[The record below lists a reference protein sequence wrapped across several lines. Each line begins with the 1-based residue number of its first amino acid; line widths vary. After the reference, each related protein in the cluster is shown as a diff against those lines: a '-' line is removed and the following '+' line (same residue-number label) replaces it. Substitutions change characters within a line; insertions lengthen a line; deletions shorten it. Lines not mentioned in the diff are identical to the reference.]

1 MKVFDIKTTAVQ
13 GIGDQKEEV
22 KSNARG
28 TFKKIPEG
36 YIVRYTENIFKNAPQ
51 VFTEILVS
59 PPKTVTVTKDGGV
72 RSRLIIE
79 EGKENTCLYSTPAG
93 AMELDI
99 FGERVNY
106 LLIESGGEIFLSYII
121 RQNGADISKNS
132 VTIKIKEV

>member
-1 MKVFDIKTTAVQ
+1 MKVFNIKTVAVQ
-13 GIGDQKEEV
+13 GIDDQMQEI
-22 KSNARG
+22 KSSDRG
-28 TFKKIPEG
+28 TFKKISEG
-36 YIVRYTENIFKNAPQ
+36 YLIRYTENIFKNAPQ
-51 VFTEILVS
+51 VFTEISVS

-93 AMELDI
+93 AIELTI

-106 LLIESGGEIFLSYII
+106 LLTESGGEIFLCYII

>member
-1 MKVFDIKTTAVQ
+1 MKVFDIRTTAIQ
-13 GIGDQKEEV
+13 GIGDQKEEI
-22 KSNARG
+22 KSTARG

-36 YIVRYTENIFKNAPQ
+36 YLIRYTENIFRNAPQ

-59 PPKTVTVTKDGGV
+59 SPKTVTITKDGGV

-79 EGKENTCLYSTPAG
+79 EEKENTCLYSTPVG
-93 AMELDI
+93 TMELTI

-106 LLIESGGEIFLSYII
+106 LLTGSGGEIYLCYTIK
-121 RQNGADISKNS
+121 QNGAEISKNS